1 MLGSALVYILKSIIW
16 RKKSFS
22 CFHGRY
28 LWRLSVFY
36 VLRTSQ
42 RPCKVHSKRV
52 MVGWLVSIVPRNF
65 FKDLDLRVRDGRQWG
80 CEKKMWFWKIK
91 LGKFVKEKFYLVL
104 CLHYPIY
111 LYNLHFGLPTGNA
124 KSLKNFFI
132 HHYSEVVVHVQ
143 NEGSG

>member
-1 MLGSALVYILKSIIW
+1 MK
-16 RKKSFS
+16 KKSFS

-80 CEKKMWFWKIK
+80 CEKNVI
-91 LGKFVKEKFYLVL
+91 
-104 CLHYPIY
+104 
-111 LYNLHFGLPTGNA
+111 
-124 KSLKNFFI
+124 LKNEIGQVSKRGILPCIVSNLLSMKNDGKTSTFWVANRLCKKPKKLF
-132 HHYSEVVVHVQ
+132 YTSLLRS
-143 NEGSG
+143 SGTCTKWREWLVTTKC